1 MTVLLPLLLLIVYF
15 YIRKVWFQLR
25 KVKTLAVIERM
36 DLGLIFPN
44 LVLPEVKIKYKYY
57 FQGGVYFGTGYLLVS
72 DFLDEKDYNIYINED
87 KLVVLEVDGER
98 IISAEHIESFLLNF
112 YPSVFVYIDPIEP
125 YLYRLDSLNKTSNV
139 SVPHID

>member
-1 MTVLLPLLLLIVYF
+1 
-15 YIRKVWFQLR
+15 
-25 KVKTLAVIERM
+25 M
-36 DLGLIFPN
+36 DLGLIYPN

-57 FQGGVYFGTGYLLVS
+57 FQGGVYFGKGYLLVS
-72 DFLDEKDYNIYINED
+72 DFLDEKEYNVYINED

-98 IISAEHIESFLLNF
+98 ILSSEHIESYLLNF

-139 SVPHID
+139 SVPHFD